1 MTASIYAEATQISVA
16 MDIIMETKMTKGDIY
31 LKDTVVHILDS
42 SVGMPVLSDSL
53 LQYGSDFADFL
64 KEHIFKAITSDDIKK
79 CEFIKEESEVY
90 NQLSAALSGEQDFL
104 SFSRYLAEK
113 LYGILNSNID
123 IPAADLIVACF
134 ELNQIPHMA
143 LLKMNYKE
151 SYMHQTVPMEEGN
164 VNSIIKYRSILPN
177 ETQKLT
183 EAAVIRLDD
192 FSIKLI
198 ERKYD
203 VNGKKTNYFSQIF
216 LQCTTHL
223 SQKAKLAIVEKAV
236 ESVQKEFLNESEQ
249 FEEKMKAK
257 SIIHKELE
265 EQGEI
270 NITEVAAKVFDEKA
284 NLKEKFKEK
293 IEKYNIKE
301 DEPIKP
307 INEATTRKFGKQQLM
322 TDTGIEIKIPM
333 EQYNST
339 DSIEFITNPDGTIS
353 VLIKNIGKITSR

>member
-1 MTASIYAEATQISVA
+1 
-16 MDIIMETKMTKGDIY
+16 MTKDDIY
-31 LKDTVVHILDS
+31 LKDTIVHILDS

-64 KEHIFKAITSDDIKK
+64 REHIFRVFTSDDIKK
-79 CEFIKEESEVY
+79 CEFIKDESDVFEKLT
-90 NQLSAALSGEQDFL
+90 QALNDEMDFL
-104 SFSRYLAEK
+104 SFSRYIAEK

-123 IPAADLIVACF
+123 IPAADMIAACF
-134 ELNQIPHMA
+134 EINHIPHMA
-143 LLKMNYKE
+143 ILKMNYKE
-151 SYMHQTVPMEEGN
+151 SYMHQTVPGDEGN
-164 VNSIIKYRSILPN
+164 ANSIIKYRSLLPN

-183 EAAVIRLDD
+183 EAAVVRLDD

-198 ERKYD
+198 EKKYD
-203 VNGKKTNYFSQIF
+203 VNGKKTNYFSQMF
-216 LQCTTHL
+216 LQCTTQL
-223 SQKAKLAIVEKAV
+223 SQKAKLSIVEKAV
-236 ESVQKEFLNESEQ
+236 ESVQKEFMNESEQ

-257 SIIHKELE
+257 SIIHRELE

-270 NITEVAAKVFDEKA
+270 SIPEVTSKVFEEKA
-284 NLKEKFKEK
+284 ELREKFKEK

-307 INEATTRKFGKQQLM
+307 VNEATKKKFGKQQLM

-339 DSIEFITNPDGTIS
+339 DSIEFITNQDGTIS

>member
-1 MTASIYAEATQISVA
+1 
-16 MDIIMETKMTKGDIY
+16 MTKGDIY

-42 SVGMPVLSDSL
+42 SVGMPVLSDAL

-64 KEHIFKAITSDDIKK
+64 KEHIFKVMTSDDIKK
-79 CEFIKEESEVY
+79 CQFIKEESEVLEKLT
-90 NQLSAALSGEQDFL
+90 QALAGEMDFL
-104 SFSRYLAEK
+104 TFSRYIAEK
-113 LYGILNSNID
+113 MYGILNANID
-123 IPAADLIVACF
+123 IPAADLVVACF
-134 ELNQIPHMA
+134 EVNQIPHMA

-151 SYMHQTVPMEEGN
+151 SYMHQTMPEDSGN
-164 VNSIIKYRSILPN
+164 VNSIVKYRQVLPG
-177 ETQKLT
+177 ESQKLT
-183 EAAVIRLDD
+183 EAAIIRLDD
-192 FSIKLI
+192 YSVKLI
-198 ERKYD
+198 EKKYD
-203 VNGKKTNYFSQIF
+203 VNGKKTNYFSQML
-216 LQCTTHL
+216 LQCTTKL
-223 SQKAKLAIVEKAV
+223 SQKAKLSIVEKAV

-270 NITEVAAKVFDEKA
+270 NITEVASRVFEEKA
-284 NLKEKFKEK
+284 DLREKFKEK

-307 INEATTRKFGKQQLM
+307 VNEATKKKFGKQQLM

-339 DSIEFITNPDGTIS
+339 DSIEFITNQDGTIS

>member
-1 MTASIYAEATQISVA
+1 MSRLFIK
-16 MDIIMETKMTKGDIY
+16 TKDGEEMTKGDIY
-31 LKDTVVHILDS
+31 IKDTVVHILDS
-42 SVGMPVLSDSL
+42 SVGMPVLSDTL
-53 LQYGSDFADFL
+53 LQFGSDFADFL
-64 KEHIFKAITSDDIKK
+64 KEHIFRVMTSDDIKK
-79 CEFIKEESEVY
+79 CEFIKEESDVY
-90 NQLSAALSGEQDFL
+90 EKLSKALEGEYDFL
-104 SFSRYLAEK
+104 VFSRFVAEK
-113 LYGILNSNID
+113 LYEILNANID

-134 ELNQIPHMA
+134 EINQIPHMA

-151 SYMHQTVPMEEGN
+151 SYMHQTMPAGEGN
-164 VNSIIKYRSILPN
+164 ANSIIKYRAILPG
-177 ETQKLT
+177 ETQRLS

-198 ERKYD
+198 EKKYD
-203 VNGKKTNYFSQIF
+203 INGKKENYFSKIF
-216 LQCTTHL
+216 LNCKTHL

-257 SIIHKELE
+257 SIIHRELE

-270 NITEVAAKVFDEKA
+270 CIPEVASKVFEAKA
-284 NLKEKFKEK
+284 DLREKFKEK

-307 INEATTRKFGKQQLM
+307 VNDTTKRKFGKQQLM

-339 DSIEFITNPDGTIS
+339 DSIEFITNEDGTIS

>member
-1 MTASIYAEATQISVA
+1 
-16 MDIIMETKMTKGDIY
+16 MTKGDIY

-64 KEHIFKAITSDDIKK
+64 KEHIYRVMTSDDIKK
-79 CEFIKEESEVY
+79 CQFVKEESEVY
-90 NQLSAALSGEQDFL
+90 EQLTKALSGEMDFL
-104 SFSRYLAEK
+104 TFSRLVAEK

-123 IPAADLIVACF
+123 IPAADLVMACF
-134 ELNQIPHMA
+134 EINQIPHMA

-151 SYMHQTVPMEEGN
+151 SYMHQTMPDDGGN
-164 VNSIIKYRSILPN
+164 VNSIIKYRSILPS
-177 ETQKLT
+177 ETQKLS
-183 EAAVIRLDD
+183 EAALIRLDD
-192 FSIKLI
+192 YSIKLI
-198 ERKYD
+198 EKKYD
-203 VNGKKTNYFSQIF
+203 INGKKENYFSQMF
-216 LQCTTHL
+216 LNCSTKL

-236 ESVQKEFLNESEQ
+236 ESVQKEFFNESEQ

-257 SIIHKELE
+257 SIIHKEME

-270 NITEVAAKVFDEKA
+270 NITEVASKVFENKVD
-284 NLKEKFKEK
+284 LKEKFKEK

-307 INEATTRKFGKQQLM
+307 VNEATTRKFGKQQLM

-339 DSIEFITNPDGTIS
+339 DSIEFITNQDGTIS
-353 VLIKNIGKITSR
+353 VLIKNIGKITSK

>member
-1 MTASIYAEATQISVA
+1 
-16 MDIIMETKMTKGDIY
+16 MTKGDIY
-31 LKDTVVHILDS
+31 LKDTIVHILDS

-64 KEHIFKAITSDDIKK
+64 KEHIFRVMTSDDIKK
-79 CEFIKEESEVY
+79 CQFIEGESEVFEK
-90 NQLSAALSGEQDFL
+90 LTGALNGEMDFL
-104 SFSRYLAEK
+104 ALSRYLADK
-113 LYGILNSNID
+113 MYGILNANID
-123 IPAADLIVACF
+123 IPAADMIVACF
-134 ELNQIPHMA
+134 EINQIPHMA

-151 SYMHQTVPMEEGN
+151 SYMHQTMPAEEGN
-164 VNSIIKYRSILPN
+164 INSIIKYRQVLPN

-183 EAAVIRLDD
+183 EAAIIRLDD

-198 ERKYD
+198 EKKYD

-223 SQKAKLAIVEKAV
+223 SQKAKLSIVEKAV
-236 ESVQKEFLNESEQ
+236 ESVQKEFLTESEQ

-270 NITEVAAKVFDEKA
+270 NITEVASKVFEQKA
-284 NLKEKFKEK
+284 DLRDKFKEK

-307 INEATTRKFGKQQLM
+307 MNEATKKKFGKQQLM

-339 DSIEFITNPDGTIS
+339 DSIEFITNQDGTIS